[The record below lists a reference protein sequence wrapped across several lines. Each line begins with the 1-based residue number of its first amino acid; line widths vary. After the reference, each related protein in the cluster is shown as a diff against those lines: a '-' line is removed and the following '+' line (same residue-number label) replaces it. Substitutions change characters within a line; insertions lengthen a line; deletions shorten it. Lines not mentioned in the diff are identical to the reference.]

1 MKKYIIELLATVM
14 MIVMSKL
21 LFQKSDWIPFAI
33 SEMTSLVEICS
44 CTTSP
49 VVSVAGL
56 VGNIA
61 TAESSILLI
70 EEIADLLIA

>member
-1 MKKYIIELLATVM
+1 
-14 MIVMSKL
+14 
-21 LFQKSDWIPFAI
+21 
-33 SEMTSLVEICS
+33 MTSLVEICS